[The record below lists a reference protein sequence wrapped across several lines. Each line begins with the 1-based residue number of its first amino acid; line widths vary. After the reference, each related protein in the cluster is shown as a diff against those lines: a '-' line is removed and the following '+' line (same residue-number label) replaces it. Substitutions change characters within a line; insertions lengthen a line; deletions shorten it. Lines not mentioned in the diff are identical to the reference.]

1 MTSRKRATSGIAPRK
16 SASGRYNDGSGG
28 WKWGKMSVQ
37 YPDAKALPSKID
49 AEAYDYNDMQA
60 LGALEKQKET
70 ALEAE
75 ANKVDEKAKKE
86 IEVSN
91 KALLQKVPEY
101 QQTVSFSAND
111 ESGQFSS
118 EVKKSSS
125 ITASTQTTSPNVDN
139 PTQQGPADEP
149 LQSQ

>member
-1 MTSRKRATSGIAPRK
+1 
-16 SASGRYNDGSGG
+16 
-28 WKWGKMSVQ
+28 MSVQ